1 MTEEKKSM
9 VPKLRFPGFNETWE
23 QRELSSLSELI
34 TKGTSPLGNGNDGD
48 INFIKVENLD
58 SFSGK
63 ILSCSKVS
71 KEEHLTYLRRSILYK
86 GDILFSIAGTLG
98 RTAIV
103 PEDILPA
110 NTNQALAIIRTKNQD
125 PRFLFTALKSR
136 TVTDFI
142 KKNPTVG
149 AQPNLSLAQV
159 GSLKIPY
166 PSRAEQEKIGEF
178 FSQLDTTIT
187 LHQRKLEG
195 LSKLKKSLLQKM
207 FPKNGQQNPE
217 LRFPGFTEAW
227 EQRKF
232 FEIIEKVIDF
242 RGRTPKK
249 LGLDWSSEGYL
260 ALSALNVKDSYIDFD
275 QDPHY
280 GDDRLYKKWMT
291 GKELHKGQVL
301 FTTEAPMGNVAQVP
315 DEKKYIL
322 SQRVIAFQCKEQ
334 ITNDDFL
341 AVLLKSDSVTK
352 TLNKLTSGG
361 TAQGVSQKSLQSLV
375 VSLPVDI
382 GEQKRISETILA
394 LEGTITLHQRKLESL
409 KKLKK
414 SLLQQMF
421 V

>member
-1 MTEEKKSM
+1 MEKKEKAP
-9 VPKLRFPGFNETWE
+9 VLRFKDT
-23 QRELSSLSELI
+23 
-34 TKGTSPLGNGNDGD
+34 NGKD
-48 INFIKVENLD
+48 
-58 SFSGK
+58 
-63 ILSCSKVS
+63 
-71 KEEHLTYLRRSILYK
+71 
-86 GDILFSIAGTLG
+86 
-98 RTAIV
+98 
-103 PEDILPA
+103 
-110 NTNQALAIIRTKNQD
+110 
-125 PRFLFTALKSR
+125 
-136 TVTDFI
+136 
-142 KKNPTVG
+142 
-149 AQPNLSLAQV
+149 
-159 GSLKIPY
+159 Y
-166 PSRAEQEKIGEF
+166 P
-178 FSQLDTTIT
+178 
-187 LHQRKLEG
+187 
-195 LSKLKKSLLQKM
+195 
-207 FPKNGQQNPE
+207 
-217 LRFPGFTEAW
+217 AW

-394 LEGTITLHQRKLESL
+394 LEGTITLHQRKLEAL
-409 KKLKK
+409 KKLKRT
-414 SLLQQMF
+414 LLQKMF
-421 V
+421 PKKGHLKPELRFFGFTNDWEQRKLNEIASIYDGTHQTPRYTSNGIPFLSVENITTLQSSKFISEKDFLRDFPVYPKKGDVLLTRIGDVGTANVYERNQKVAFYVSLALLKLRETDPYFVNASFRSNSTRKEVWKRTLHIAFPKKINKNEIGKVNIQIPSLAEQRKIGIFFYSLDRLITLHQRKLEIYKKLKKGLLQKMFI

>member
-1 MTEEKKSM
+1 MGKKEKAPCLRFKDTNGKDYPAWEQRKLNEIASIYDGTHQTPRYTSNGIPFLS
-9 VPKLRFPGFNETWE
+9 VENITTLQSSKFISEKDFLRDFPVYPKKGDVLLTRIGDVGTANVYERNQKVAFYVSLALLKLRETDPYFVNASFRSNSTRKEVWKRTLHIAFPKKINKNEIGKVNIQIPSLAEQRKIGIFFYSLDRLITLHQRKLETLKKLKRTLLQKMFPKKGQLKPELRFPGFTNDWE

-187 LHQRKLEG
+187 LHQRKLETYK
-195 LSKLKKSLLQKM
+195 KLKKSLLQKM
-207 FPKNGQQNPE
+207 F
-217 LRFPGFTEAW
+217 
-227 EQRKF
+227 
-232 FEIIEKVIDF
+232 I
-242 RGRTPKK
+242 
-249 LGLDWSSEGYL
+249 
-260 ALSALNVKDSYIDFD
+260 
-275 QDPHY
+275 
-280 GDDRLYKKWMT
+280 
-291 GKELHKGQVL
+291 
-301 FTTEAPMGNVAQVP
+301 
-315 DEKKYIL
+315 
-322 SQRVIAFQCKEQ
+322 
-334 ITNDDFL
+334 
-341 AVLLKSDSVTK
+341 
-352 TLNKLTSGG
+352 
-361 TAQGVSQKSLQSLV
+361 
-375 VSLPVDI
+375 
-382 GEQKRISETILA
+382 
-394 LEGTITLHQRKLESL
+394 
-409 KKLKK
+409 
-414 SLLQQMF
+414 
-421 V
+421 

>member
-232 FEIIEKVIDF
+232 QEITQRVSTSSISSIDF
-242 RGRTPKK
+242 PSVEYE
-249 LGLDWSSEGYL
+249 D
-260 ALSALNVKDSYIDFD
+260 I
-275 QDPHY
+275 
-280 GDDRLYKKWMT
+280 
-291 GKELHKGQVL
+291 
-301 FTTEAPMGNVAQVP
+301 EAG
-315 DEKKYIL
+315 
-322 SQRVIAFQCKEQ
+322 SG
-334 ITNDDFL
+334 
-341 AVLLKSDSVTK
+341 
-352 TLNKLTSGG
+352 TLNKDVKLKEKNKKGTVFNKNDILFGKLRPYLMNWLLADFKGVAVGDFWVLRSQNCDPKFVYSLIHSKSFQEVANRSSGSKMPR
-361 TAQGVSQKSLQSLV
+361 ADWNLVSNTLFFVPSQNNEQRK
-375 VSLPVDI
+375 I
-382 GEQKRISETILA
+382 GELFSSLDKV
-394 LEGTITLHQRKLESL
+394 ITLHQRKLESL

-414 SLLQQMF
+414 SLLQQML

>member
-1 MTEEKKSM
+1 MEKKEKAP
-9 VPKLRFPGFNETWE
+9 VLRFKDT
-23 QRELSSLSELI
+23 
-34 TKGTSPLGNGNDGD
+34 NGKD
-48 INFIKVENLD
+48 
-58 SFSGK
+58 
-63 ILSCSKVS
+63 
-71 KEEHLTYLRRSILYK
+71 
-86 GDILFSIAGTLG
+86 
-98 RTAIV
+98 
-103 PEDILPA
+103 
-110 NTNQALAIIRTKNQD
+110 
-125 PRFLFTALKSR
+125 
-136 TVTDFI
+136 
-142 KKNPTVG
+142 
-149 AQPNLSLAQV
+149 
-159 GSLKIPY
+159 Y
-166 PSRAEQEKIGEF
+166 P
-178 FSQLDTTIT
+178 
-187 LHQRKLEG
+187 
-195 LSKLKKSLLQKM
+195 
-207 FPKNGQQNPE
+207 
-217 LRFPGFTEAW
+217 AW

-394 LEGTITLHQRKLESL
+394 LEGTITLHQRKLEAL
-409 KKLKK
+409 KKLKRT
-414 SLLQQMF
+414 LLQKMF
-421 V
+421 PKKGHLKPELRFFGFTNDWEQRKFQEITQRVSTSSISSIDFPSVEYEDIEAGSGTLNKDVKLKEKNKKGTVFNKNDILFGKLRPYLMNWLLADFKGVAVGDFWVLRSQNCDPKFVYSLIHSKSFQEVANRSSGSKMPRADWNLVSNTLFFVPSQNNEQRKIGELFSSLDKVITLHQRKLEIYKKLKKGLLQKMFI

>member
-227 EQRKF
+227 EQRKLN
-232 FEIIEKVIDF
+232 EIASIYDGTHQTPRYTSNGIPFLSVENITTLQSSKFISEKDF
-242 RGRTPKK
+242 LRDFPVYPKK
-249 LGLDWSSEGYL
+249 GDVLLTRIGDVGTANVYEINQKVAFYVSL
-260 ALSALNVKDSYIDFD
+260 ALLKLRETDPYFVNASFRSNSTRKEVWKRTLRSDASY
-275 QDPHY
+275 
-280 GDDRLYKKWMT
+280 
-291 GKELHKGQVL
+291 
-301 FTTEAPMGNVAQVP
+301 
-315 DEKKYIL
+315 
-322 SQRVIAFQCKEQ
+322 
-334 ITNDDFL
+334 
-341 AVLLKSDSVTK
+341 
-352 TLNKLTSGG
+352 
-361 TAQGVSQKSLQSLV
+361 
-375 VSLPVDI
+375 
-382 GEQKRISETILA
+382 
-394 LEGTITLHQRKLESL
+394 
-409 KKLKK
+409 
-414 SLLQQMF
+414 
-421 V
+421 